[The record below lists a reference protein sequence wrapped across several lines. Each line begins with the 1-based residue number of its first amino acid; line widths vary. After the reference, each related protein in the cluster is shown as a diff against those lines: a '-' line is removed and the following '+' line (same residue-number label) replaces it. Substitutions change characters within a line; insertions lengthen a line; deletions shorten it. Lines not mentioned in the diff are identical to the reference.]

1 MEFSSKSRD
10 ASSEVVAV
18 QLFSLRVDKGVDGE
32 ETRRKMVKVDAL
44 ESSERYGFP
53 RSLFLVKSVC
63 KIAGLESVG
72 RLMMM
77 LVMKY
82 TSAKTLSRGEKD
94 D

>member
-1 MEFSSKSRD
+1 
-10 ASSEVVAV
+10 VVAV
-18 QLFSLRVDKGVDGE
+18 QLSSLRVDKGVDGE
-32 ETRRKMVKVDAL
+32 ETRRKMVKVGAF
-44 ESSERYGFP
+44 ESSERSGFP
-53 RSLFLVKSVC
+53 RSLFLEESVC

-72 RLMMM
+72 RLTMI